1 MVDIQEKQAKCR
13 EGLVNQQYKSA
24 LNLTMP
30 KPEVPV
36 FGGDSVEYSNF
47 VKAFKC
53 LIESR
58 TESSSSRFRYYFVQY
73 TEGEVQ
79 ELMCSCLPMDPQA
92 RK

>member
-1 MVDIQEKQAKCR
+1 MYQSQASLEAIERMVDIQEKQAKCR

-36 FGGDSVEYSNF
+36 LGGDSVEYSNF
-47 VKAFKC
+47 VKAFQC

-58 TESSSSRFRYYFVQY
+58 TESSSSRFITLYSTQKERFR
-73 TEGEVQ
+73 
-79 ELMCSCLPMDPQA
+79 S
-92 RK
+92 